1 MLIFKEALLN
11 ETGIMPM
18 HLPFDDVEEAKRN
31 ILKIGLQFGEPYMW
45 YQTQE
50 KPKKEFLLICIGTGH
65 DHPEL
70 LSEDYIGSEIVYDGA
85 FVWHYFLVDR
95 EELRNRRLGK
105 EKKK

>member
-18 HLPFDDVEEAKRN
+18 YLPFGDVEEGKRN
-31 ILKIGLQFGEPYMW
+31 ILKIRLQFGEPHMW
-45 YQTQE
+45 YQAME

-70 LSEDYIGSEIVYDGA
+70 LPEDYIGSAIVYDGA
-85 FVWHYFLVDR
+85 FVWHYFLV
-95 EELRNRRLGK
+95 EELKNRCFGK